1 MPNDNII
8 IEAPN
13 DTNITIK
20 GGNLVS
26 IKAKDEIRDEK
37 ILVEMCNNHC
47 INIVEKSSPSAPKS
61 IGNLSDPDHDTCTVQ
76 NIIQGSKNH
85 PSIIKIKENFKN
97 LAPFDFAKPTAE
109 DICSI
114 IKSFNPGK
122 AAVPDCIPLKVTKF
136 APKCY

>member
-13 DTNITIK
+13 DTNLTIK

-37 ILVEMCNNHC
+37 ILVEMCNNHY
-47 INIVEKSSPSAPKS
+47 INIVEKSSLSAPKS

-76 NIIQGSKNH
+76 NIIQCSKNH
-85 PSIIKIKENFKN
+85 PILKKISK
-97 LAPFDFAKPTAE
+97 
-109 DICSI
+109 I
-114 IKSFNPGK
+114 
-122 AAVPDCIPLKVTKF
+122 
-136 APKCY
+136 